1 MFRVPS
7 SMFRPKMLNV
17 NLHVSNEVDD
27 LLNFQLSQSA
37 NSVCMRTCV
46 RALVCVTTIAFSQS
60 VIDASDL

>member
-1 MFRVPS
+1 MR
-7 SMFRPKMLNV
+7 NA

-37 NSVCMRTCV
+37 IGA
-46 RALVCVTTIAFSQS
+46 RARAFACLCYSNFAFSQS